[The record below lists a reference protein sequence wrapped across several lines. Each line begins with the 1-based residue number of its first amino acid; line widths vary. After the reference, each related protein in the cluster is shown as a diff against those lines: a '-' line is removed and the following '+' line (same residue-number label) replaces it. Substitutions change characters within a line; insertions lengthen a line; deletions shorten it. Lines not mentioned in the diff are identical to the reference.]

1 MDGIHLWKNIPWT
14 SVGQFV
20 NEEHH
25 GPMLIHISFS
35 LYLLQL
41 FDLSYHSFVLALI
54 YESIPRYVYIMAH
67 SIHTTLWQK
76 NSFNPWSRRLLCP
89 GFFFGYTP
97 RTTMEVRQVK
107 VTESAA
113 YHIRCLQAWHR
124 KTICLYYVLLTS
136 TYYIVVTYNN
146 LTPMMHE
153 TRLLLMAQHKV
164 PSNKLSYP
172 SFFQTS
178 EIVQYF
184 SCNHIM
190 KNKHVSSQ
198 VVFAVKFR
206 NFQQNLCCSSNR
218 LK

>member
-1 MDGIHLWKNIPWT
+1 MKWNEIENLGVKCQTIQLRKYRTGSFEHSLSIKWTEFISEKIFREHPWANSSMKNIMGLCL
-14 SVGQFV
+14 S
-20 NEEHH
+20 
-25 GPMLIHISFS
+25 ISLF

-76 NSFNPWSRRLLCP
+76 ISFSPWSRRLLCP

-107 VTESAA
+107 VSAA

-124 KTICLYYVLLTS
+124 KTICLLYYVLLTS

-153 TRLLLMAQHKV
+153 TSLLLMAQHKV

-172 SFFQTS
+172 SFFQTL
-178 EIVQYF
+178 VANT
-184 SCNHIM
+184 SC
-190 KNKHVSSQ
+190 
-198 VVFAVKFR
+198 
-206 NFQQNLCCSSNR
+206 
-218 LK
+218 